1 VDQGAMPH
9 ITNGQ
14 AEEVA
19 LDPILAARAAKLH
32 YVHDGKPGITR
43 RLRGKSFAYRD
54 SAGSPVRDIETLQR
68 IHSLAVPPA
77 WTDVW
82 ICPDPRGHIQAV
94 GRDTRGRKQYRY
106 HPRWRAIRDEAKYGH
121 MLLFARVL
129 PRIRKRVD
137 ADLKRHGLGRE
148 RVLAAV
154 VRLLETTLA
163 RIGNTEYARDNKS
176 FGLTTL
182 RNRHAHIHGRKV
194 ELDFRGKH
202 GIQHHLEVRDSRLAK
217 IVGRCQD
224 LPGQDLF
231 QFIDDAGE
239 RHVIG
244 SLDVNDYLREASGEE
259 ITAKDFRT
267 WAATNLAAIALRE
280 LEAVDS
286 KAAAKKNI
294 LHAIEAVAM
303 MLGNTPAICRK
314 CYIHPAILDGYLDGS
329 LSASLKAR
337 AEEQLRGNLAGMKPE
352 EVAVVAFLRN
362 RLAADA
368 AT

>member
-1 VDQGAMPH
+1 MEQGGVPL
-9 ITNGQ
+9 ITDGQ
-14 AEEVA
+14 VEEVA
-19 LDPILAARAAKLH
+19 LDPALAARAAHLH
-32 YVHDGKPGITR
+32 YVSDDVPGITR
-43 RLRGKSFAYRD
+43 RCSGKGFAYRD
-54 SAGSPVRDIETLQR
+54 PSGKPIRDKAVLQR

-77 WTDVW
+77 YTDVW
-82 ICPDPRGHIQAV
+82 ICPDPLGHIQAV
-94 GRDTRGRKQYRY
+94 GRDARGRKQYRY
-106 HPRWRAIRDEAKYGH
+106 HPRWRAVRDEAKYGR

-129 PRIRKRVD
+129 PKIRERVD
-137 ADLKRHGLGRE
+137 ADLARPGLGRE
-148 RVLAAV
+148 RVLAAI

-182 RNRHAHIHGRKV
+182 RNRHAHVRGRKV

-202 GIQHHLEVRDSRLAK
+202 GIQHHLEVSDSRLSK
-217 IVGRCQD
+217 IVAKCQD
-224 LPGQDLF
+224 LPGQELF

-239 RHVIG
+239 RHVVG
-244 SLDVNDYLREASGEE
+244 SQDVNDYLREVSGEE

-280 LEAVDS
+280 LESVDS
-286 KAAAKKNI
+286 KAAAKKNV
-294 LHAIEAVAM
+294 LRAIEAVAM

-337 AEEQLRGNLAGMKPE
+337 AEEELRENLAGMKPE
-352 EVAVVAFLRN
+352 EVAVVAFLRQ
-362 RLAADA
+362 RLAVDA
-368 AT
+368 AA